1 MHDKVWTEG
10 HRRLRLHLL
19 HRRILNFRMS
29 FSSPLP
35 LRGRTLA
42 LMLAV
47 PMALGTALAAL
58 AWVRGDAWKARAVD
72 TVNAQLEGDLLVDDI
87 ALSWW
92 NGFPHM
98 SVDLAQIAVTN
109 AQKDTLIQ
117 AQRVGLELDVWSL
130 LSETPDIHAIT
141 LEDGRLHLAQ
151 DVRGP
156 WNVQALLRNADDA
169 PAQPPALSLAQV
181 KLQNMALSVGLKEG
195 LRASMLVRH
204 GTLELSPDLQS
215 FAWSLELSQG
225 LLDADALPKLR
236 PLTVSTEGRVSQTE
250 VGLWAFLGEVKT
262 GDTGFDLAL
271 TYKNEHD
278 WQANIKAPRVTL
290 RGIEQLLDTHPWKG
304 QITLDHSVRLDI
316 DLSPSQTQVA
326 WSTDAEAFQL
336 APSLTGLTMAVQ
348 GVCSGSG
355 EVVHAKGEWSWVVND
370 AAASGSGWSF
380 EGRMQS
386 ASARK
391 THVQGALSVDAST
404 PWEAWVPSLSHNQT
418 SMLPASG
425 IAHAQG
431 SATFDWSRGTV
442 SPLGT
447 LQLSQIAGKLDGHP
461 YLVDVAEI
469 RFDAEELSTDSL
481 HMSWAGNVG
490 EVAVRDL
497 TWKSL
502 SSSGPLRGHVSVDA
516 TSIDVGSILTWWS
529 HLDRAPSDRAQLLPP
544 GSELGLDVQSETLH
558 WDALQ
563 CRKVDASSEVQH
575 NRWKVMSARVEGL
588 EGRTQVEG
596 SLAPGRAGWL
606 LSLHGTADDI
616 SLPKLF
622 STYNNFGQ
630 SLIRHDHLGGAVSAA
645 GSLGMSWGLDGSWQ
659 AKDFTASLQTSV
671 AHGRLTGL
679 EVFDDIADYLEGH
692 RLMAPLVDPDDL
704 RDRLYDVAFEPVAQ
718 RIDVRAEEVW
728 LPMTVIE
735 SSAMNV
741 AIEGVYDFDSNIDY
755 TLGFALRDL
764 RAGASDAFG
773 EMEDDGLGN
782 QFFLRMFGEVEAPE
796 YAYDREAA
804 RNHRRQA
811 IQAEKARLKEALRNR
826 NAVRDEHAGADQQV
840 ESPTPP
846 SPAVSVPPSEPS
858 DKPVDAPNKPD
869 KKTPAVE
876 QPKDSPSLFNRRRKP
891 KDKKSNDLFNPDDED
906 YL

>member
-1 MHDKVWTEG
+1 MP
-10 HRRLRLHLL
+10 
-19 HRRILNFRMS
+19 

-47 PMALGTALAAL
+47 PAALCAALAAL
-58 AWVRGDAWKARAVD
+58 AWARGDAWKSRAVEA
-72 TVNAQLEGDLLVDDI
+72 VNAQLEGDLLVDDI
-87 ALSWW
+87 TLSWW
-92 NGFPHM
+92 NGFPDM

-117 AQRVGLELDVWSL
+117 AERVGLELDVWSL
-130 LSETPDIHAIT
+130 FSETPDVHAIT
-141 LEDGRLHLAQ
+141 LEDGQLHLAQ
-151 DVRGP
+151 DARGT
-156 WNVQALLRNADDA
+156 WNVEALLREPDDA
-169 PAQPPALSLAQV
+169 PDQTPALSLAQV
-181 KLQNMALSVGLKEG
+181 KLQNMALSVGLKED
-195 LRASMLVRH
+195 LRASMRVRQ
-204 GTLELSPDLQS
+204 GALELSPGLQS
-215 FAWSLELSQG
+215 FVWSLELSQG
-225 LLDADALPKLR
+225 SLDADALPKLR
-236 PLTVSTEGRVSQTE
+236 PLTVSTEGRVSQTAD
-250 VGLWAFLGEVKT
+250 GLWALLGEVET
-262 GDTGFDLAL
+262 AGMDFDLAL
-271 TYKNEHD
+271 TYKDGRD
-278 WQANIKAPRVTL
+278 WQANIQAPRVTL
-290 RGIEQLLDTHPWKG
+290 RGVEQLLDTPPWKG
-304 QITLDHSVRLDI
+304 QIALDHSVRLDI
-316 DLSPSQTQVA
+316 DLSPSRTQVA
-326 WSTDAEAFQL
+326 WSTAADAFQL
-336 APSLTGLTMAVQ
+336 APSWTGLTMAVQ

-355 EVVHAKGEWSWVVND
+355 DVVHERGEWRWVVND
-370 AAASGSGWSF
+370 AAASGSGWAF
-380 EGRMQS
+380 EGRIQP
-386 ASARK
+386 ASARQI
-391 THVQGALSVDAST
+391 HIQGALEVDAAT
-404 PWEAWVPSLSHNQT
+404 PWEAWAPNLSQNLT
-418 SMLPASG
+418 SILPVSG
-425 IAHAQG
+425 TARAQG
-431 SATFDWSRGTV
+431 SATFDWGRGTV

-447 LQLSQIAGKLDGHP
+447 LQLSHITGKLNGHP
-461 YLVDVAEI
+461 YMVDVGEI
-469 RFDAEELSTDSL
+469 RFDADQLSADSL
-481 HMSWAGNVG
+481 HLSWAGNVG

-502 SSSGPLRGHVSVDA
+502 STSGPLHGHVSVDA
-516 TSIDVGSILTWWS
+516 TSLDVGSILSWWA

-544 GSELGLDVQSETLH
+544 GSELGLDVQSETLN

-563 CRKVDASSEVQH
+563 CRNLDASSKVEH
-575 NRWKVMSARVEGL
+575 NRWNVLSARVDGL
-588 EGRTQVEG
+588 EGRAHVEG

-606 LSLHGTADDI
+606 LSLRGTADDI

-630 SLIRHDHLGGAVSAA
+630 SLIRHDHLGGAVSTA
-645 GSLGMSWGLDGSWQ
+645 GSLGMSWGLDGSWH
-659 AKDFTASLQTSV
+659 AEEFTASLQTSV

-679 EVFDDIADYLEGH
+679 EVFDDIADYLDGH

-704 RDRLYDVAFEPVAQ
+704 RDRLRDVAFEPVAQ

-741 AIEGVYDFDSNIDY
+741 AIEGAYDFDSNIDY

-773 EMEDDGLGN
+773 EMEDDGLGS

-826 NAVRDEHAGADQQV
+826 NASQDESAGEGPQV
-840 ESPTPP
+840 DAPKPP
-846 SPAVSVPPSEPS
+846 NSAVSVPPAEPT
-858 DKPVDAPNKPD
+858 DKPVDAPKEPD
-869 KKTPAVE
+869 TEAPAVE